1 LFNQQNSKEE
11 DMKNL
16 TMKSRDETLMRLGRR
31 LAEVKTDIEGDVL
44 DELIMRYREGEIEVL
59 FDEDEQPR
67 FQMAPHAQSVH

>member
-1 LFNQQNSKEE
+1 
-11 DMKNL
+11 MKNL

-44 DELIMRYREGEIEVL
+44 DELIMMYKEGELEVL

-67 FQMAPHAQSVH
+67 FQLAPHTQNLH